1 MVGDILQISEKI
13 LFDNMIKLNTTIQK
27 TTVCSNELI
36 FILRIQFW
44 FTPSK
49 SIRELH
55 CIKRLNS
62 IPI

>member
-49 SIRELH
+49 SIR
-55 CIKRLNS
+55 
-62 IPI
+62 